1 MHLVFNIYCK
11 TLICNL
17 TFILLIEIHITCKP
31 SQYLSK
37 ISFVYINM
45 IFFLKILNLA
55 KYYQYWLSS

>member
-11 TLICNL
+11 ILIFNL

-45 IFFLKILNLA
+45 IFLK
-55 KYYQYWLSS
+55 KS